1 MTGGRVVVLGEIGR
15 NFGAGMS
22 GGIAYLYDRNGDV
35 ASRVNYGMVGLEE
48 LDAEDRRFLRTTI
61 ERHRELTGSTVAA
74 GILASWEVEVARF
87 RKVMPADYK
96 RVLEV
101 MATSEEEGLTEQE
114 TVERIME
121 AARG

>member
-1 MTGGRVVVLGEIGR
+1 
-15 NFGAGMS
+15 
-22 GGIAYLYDRNGDV
+22 
-35 ASRVNYGMVGLEE
+35 MVGLEE

-61 ERHRELTGSTVAA
+61 ERHRDLTDSSVAA

-87 RKVMPADYK
+87 RKVMPGDYK

-101 MATSEEEGLTEQE
+101 IAASERDGLTEEQ

-121 AARG
+121 AARA

>member
-1 MTGGRVVVLGEIGR
+1 
-15 NFGAGMS
+15 
-22 GGIAYLYDRNGDV
+22 
-35 ASRVNYGMVGLEE
+35 MVGLEE